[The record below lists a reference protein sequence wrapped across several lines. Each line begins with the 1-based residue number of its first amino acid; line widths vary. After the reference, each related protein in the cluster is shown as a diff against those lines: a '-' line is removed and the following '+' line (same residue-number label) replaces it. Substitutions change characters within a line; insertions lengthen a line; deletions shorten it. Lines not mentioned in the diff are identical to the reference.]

1 MPRVA
6 VFKPSMY
13 RVCSM
18 VGAGGGTGGA
28 GTGAGTGATGGG
40 GTVSRV
46 VVSCCKVTAVIAIT
60 NPASVTLTTPLTV
73 EMLLRYYL
81 GMAVPA
87 TSRIMRTFED
97 RADALAHFFQ
107 RAGEAPRLIAY
118 DDAVGLP
125 LDQALAALE
134 WTAQVGIL
142 AAEDLVHAARL
153 GPDSAAIVVERREG
167 DNRLFVYFGPRMD
180 APPADPYEG
189 TLLYDEPGVRS
200 YIFAQRGHA
209 IAHFL
214 RATHGLGA
222 ALSLLSRRAPEL
234 RHIRRWTQA
243 LFAEPAVGRSTQLLA
258 GWFATSGAGFLFV
271 PADSDEPF
279 AYCEVAIEG

>member
-1 MPRVA
+1 M
-6 VFKPSMY
+6 
-13 RVCSM
+13 
-18 VGAGGGTGGA
+18 T
-28 GTGAGTGATGGG
+28 
-40 GTVSRV
+40 
-46 VVSCCKVTAVIAIT
+46 
-60 NPASVTLTTPLTV
+60 
-73 EMLLRYYL
+73 
-81 GMAVPA
+81 VPA
-87 TSRIMRTFED
+87 TSRVVRTFED
-97 RADALAHFFQ
+97 RADALSHFFQ
-107 RAGEAPRLIAY
+107 RAGEAPRLVAY
-118 DDAVGLP
+118 DAGVGCP

-134 WTAQVGIL
+134 WTGQVGIVL
-142 AAEDLVHAARL
+142 PDDLVHAARL
-153 GPDSAAIVVERREG
+153 GPDSAAAVVERKQG
-167 DNRLFVYFGPRMD
+167 DARVFIYFGPRMD

-209 IAHFL
+209 MAHFL

-258 GWFATSGAGFLFV
+258 GWYATSGAGFLFV
-271 PADSDEPF
+271 PAESDQPF

>member
-1 MPRVA
+1 
-6 VFKPSMY
+6 
-13 RVCSM
+13 
-18 VGAGGGTGGA
+18 T
-28 GTGAGTGATGGG
+28 
-40 GTVSRV
+40 
-46 VVSCCKVTAVIAIT
+46 
-60 NPASVTLTTPLTV
+60 ASV
-73 EMLLRYYL
+73 RYNHE
-81 GMAVPA
+81 MAVPA
-87 TSRIMRTFED
+87 TSRIVRAFED

-142 AAEDLVHAARL
+142 APDDLVHAA
-153 GPDSAAIVVERREG
+153 
-167 DNRLFVYFGPRMD
+167 
-180 APPADPYEG
+180 
-189 TLLYDEPGVRS
+189 
-200 YIFAQRGHA
+200 
-209 IAHFL
+209 
-214 RATHGLGA
+214 
-222 ALSLLSRRAPEL
+222 RRAPEL

-271 PADSDEPF
+271 PADSEEPF

>member
-1 MPRVA
+1 
-6 VFKPSMY
+6 
-13 RVCSM
+13 
-18 VGAGGGTGGA
+18 
-28 GTGAGTGATGGG
+28 
-40 GTVSRV
+40 
-46 VVSCCKVTAVIAIT
+46 
-60 NPASVTLTTPLTV
+60 
-73 EMLLRYYL
+73 
-81 GMAVPA
+81 MAVPA
-87 TSRIMRTFED
+87 TTRIMRTFED

-153 GPDSAAIVVERREG
+153 GPDSAAVVVERRDG
-167 DNRLFVYFGPRMD
+167 DNRVFVYFGPRMD
-180 APPADPYEG
+180 AQPADPYEG

-222 ALSLLSRRAPEL
+222 VISMLARRAPEL
-234 RHIRRWTQA
+234 RHIRRWLQA
-243 LFAEPAVGRSTQLLA
+243 IFAEPAGETSSTQMLG
-258 GWFATSGAGFLFV
+258 GWFATGSAGVLFL
-271 PADSDEPF
+271 PRHADDPYT
-279 AYCEVAIEG
+279 YCEVGLEG